1 MATKTKA
8 DTPRNNAAETRPD
21 GMPVGKPFKAGNPGR
36 PKGSRHKLSEDLFKA
51 LAEDFENH
59 GKDAIVKM
67 REDRPGDYIKV
78 IASLVPKEATL
89 TINQFDDLTDEQ
101 LFEQYRILNA
111 EIATYLPDGG
121 SVKVGGGNQ
130 KKTEH

>member
-1 MATKTKA
+1 
-8 DTPRNNAAETRPD
+8 
-21 GMPVGKPFKAGNPGR
+21 
-36 PKGSRHKLSEDLFKA
+36 
-51 LAEDFENH
+51 
-59 GKDAIVKM
+59 M
-67 REDRPGDYIKV
+67 REDRPGDYIRV

-121 SVKVGGGNQ
+121 SVKVGGRNQ
-130 KKTEH
+130 KKTGH